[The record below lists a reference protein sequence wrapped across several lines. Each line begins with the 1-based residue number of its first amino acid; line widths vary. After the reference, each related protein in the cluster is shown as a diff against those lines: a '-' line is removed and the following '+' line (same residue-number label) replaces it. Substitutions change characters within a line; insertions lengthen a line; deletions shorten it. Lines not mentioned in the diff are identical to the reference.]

1 MPWRAACGSRHPARD
16 GRPPAPETD
25 GCQRRSQGTACGP
38 QAQTDPQNF
47 RNKSAPVQAPA
58 INCKSGPLNPVPDR
72 HTLHQRRRHQPR
84 VRAATAA
91 CRAGQTCMLYFVILA
106 PILTFVVSAGPLVLR
121 SLLWTEW
128 PVLKASRSGAAPYE
142 NGMPENGM
150 PQAAFVRRQSPCR
163 TGIRHLCLPGTC
175 DNVLAYIYIYIY
187 IERQGLKPEHCQ
199 GTSSLG
205 TNTCAIMHRPGS
217 DKLCRRACLHF
228 ATGRQGIYKS

>member
-38 QAQTDPQNF
+38 EAQTDPQNC

-72 HTLHQRRRHQPR
+72 HTLHQCRRHQPGA
-84 VRAATAA
+84 RAATAA

-121 SLLWTEW
+121 SLLWTKW

-150 PQAAFVRRQSPCR
+150 PRAAFVSRQSPCR
-163 TGIRHLCLPGTC
+163 AGIRHLCLSDTC
-175 DNVLAYIYIYIY
+175 NIVLAYIQNGKGSNPNIA
-187 IERQGLKPEHCQ
+187 REHHPLTPTHVPCI
-199 GTSSLG
+199 GRDLINHAGGMPSFR
-205 TNTCAIMHRPGS
+205 HR
-217 DKLCRRACLHF
+217 
-228 ATGRQGIYKS
+228 RQGIYKS